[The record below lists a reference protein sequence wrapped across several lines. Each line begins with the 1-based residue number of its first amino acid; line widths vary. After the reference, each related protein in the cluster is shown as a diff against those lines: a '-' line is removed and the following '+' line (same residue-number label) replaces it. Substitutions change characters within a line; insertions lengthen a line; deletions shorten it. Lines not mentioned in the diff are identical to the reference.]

1 MTWQMRFLL
10 FVGALG
16 TLSYIMKKIRKN
28 RVEID
33 YSIFWILFS
42 GVLVVVSIF
51 PGIITWAADLMGFIS
66 PANMVFLLVIFLLVL
81 KLFSVTIKLSL
92 LENKIKT
99 LVQHIA
105 LMEMSI
111 NLAENDVVE
120 LQEKMKE

>member
-1 MTWQMRFLL
+1 M
-10 FVGALG
+10 
-16 TLSYIMKKIRKN
+16 
-28 RVEID
+28 
-33 YSIFWILFS
+33 
-42 GVLVVVSIF
+42 VSIF

-105 LMEMSI
+105 LMDMSI

>member
-1 MTWQMRFLL
+1 MRFLL